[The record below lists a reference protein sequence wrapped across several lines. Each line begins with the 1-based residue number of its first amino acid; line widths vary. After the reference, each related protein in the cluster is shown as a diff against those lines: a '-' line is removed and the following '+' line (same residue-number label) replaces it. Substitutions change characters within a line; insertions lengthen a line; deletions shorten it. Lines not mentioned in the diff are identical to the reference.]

1 MAETTPLLLDE
12 PTSPPR
18 SALRYHSSNISR
30 ANNTRGSNRL
40 NSYPAQRH
48 RAKVNPL
55 NPAYLAS
62 PSNTSKPNPR
72 GAQSHKAN
80 TPLAYK
86 QLSISPRLSQLIYS
100 LPYKLLCIASPL
112 IPPCCGLCCCATC
125 IRTSEYGVL
134 ERFGRFERFLHPGM
148 HIIMWPYE
156 REAGRV
162 SIRLRQ
168 LDLHCET
175 KSKDHVFVT
184 VRVVSVLMAE
194 YVFLLFIS
202 ISYELLTPCFVVN
215 SIPGNT
221 SSIVSIILLAFVTK

>member
-18 SALRYHSSNISR
+18 SSALRYNSSNIGR
-30 ANNTRGSNRL
+30 ANNSRGSNF
-40 NSYPAQRH
+40 PATGH
-48 RAKVNPL
+48 RARVNPL
-55 NPAYLAS
+55 NPAYL
-62 PSNTSKPNPR
+62 TSTSDTPKPHPYYV
-72 GAQSHKAN
+72 AQSHKTK

-112 IPPCCGLCCCATC
+112 IPPCCGLCCCTTC

-134 ERFGRFERFLHPGM
+134 ERFGRFERFLNPGM

-156 REAGRV
+156 REAGRISV
-162 SIRLRQ
+162 RLRQ

-184 VRVVSVLMAE
+184 VRVVSVLMA
-194 YVFLLFIS
+194 
-202 ISYELLTPCFVVN
+202 
-215 SIPGNT
+215 
-221 SSIVSIILLAFVTK
+221 